1 MSTSAPSRAPT
12 STGTI
17 APGAGEAPSLLPAY
31 VALVAAAA
39 FWGGNWAL
47 ARWVQYAVPPQTL
60 GALRWG
66 CAAVLL
72 FPIVAPQLIRSWA
85 GVKAEWKR
93 LTFLGVL
100 GVTGFSALSYTGLAY
115 TTAING
121 SLLNTA
127 APVFLILFAA
137 FGLGDR
143 VGWFEIG
150 GMIVSMVGVFAIVTR
165 GTPDALLRLEFNIGD
180 LWVLAA
186 VLAWALYTVLI
197 KRWRTKLPPLVFLFT
212 TIAFSL
218 PLPVG
223 LSIIELTH
231 GGRTVLFDTTV
242 AVSVLYFGLFPS
254 LGAYMFWNYGVG
266 RVGPTRATLI
276 QYLIPVFAAILAML
290 LLGESLRPFHIVGAV
305 LIIGGLILATRR
317 KAKA

>member
-1 MSTSAPSRAPT
+1 MSTRAPS
-12 STGTI
+12 G
-17 APGAGEAPSLLPAY
+17 APSPAPAPATANVSVAGAAPSALPAY
-31 VALVAAAA
+31 VALIAAAA

-72 FPIVAPQLIRSWA
+72 FPIVLPQLIRAWPQ
-85 GVKAEWKR
+85 VRVEWKR

-150 GMIVSMVGVFAIVTR
+150 GMIVSMAGVLAIVTR
-165 GTPDALLRLEFNIGD
+165 GTPEALLRLEFNIGD

-186 VLAWALYTVLI
+186 VLAWSLYTVLI
-197 KRWRTKLPPLVFLFT
+197 KRWRTKLPALVFLFA

-223 LSIIELTH
+223 LSIFELTA
-231 GGRTVLFDTTV
+231 GGRTVRLRWYRR
-242 AVSVLYFGLFPS
+242 AV
-254 LGAYMFWNYGVG
+254 
-266 RVGPTRATLI
+266 R
-276 QYLIPVFAAILAML
+276 
-290 LLGESLRPFHIVGAV
+290 
-305 LIIGGLILATRR
+305 
-317 KAKA
+317 

>member
-1 MSTSAPSRAPT
+1 MSTSVPSRATT
-12 STGTI
+12 STNSI
-17 APGAGEAPSLLPAY
+17 APDGGATPSLLPAY
-31 VALVAAAA
+31 FALVAAAA

-66 CAAVLL
+66 CAALIL
-72 FPIVAPQLIRSWA
+72 FPIVAPQLFRSWA

-165 GTPDALLRLEFNIGD
+165 GTPEALMRLQFNIGD

-223 LSIIELTH
+223 LSLFELTA
-231 GGRTVLFDTTV
+231 GGRSVTFDTTV
-242 AVSVLYFGLFPS
+242 ALSVLYFGLFPS

-290 LLGESLRPFHIVGAV
+290 LLGESLRPFHIVGAA
-305 LIIGGLILATRR
+305 LIIGGLVLATRR

>member
-1 MSTSAPSRAPT
+1 MNNSAPSRAPASIAAT
-12 STGTI
+12 
-17 APGAGEAPSLLPAY
+17 APGAGQAPSLLPAY

-66 CAAVLL
+66 CAALIL
-72 FPIVAPQLIRSWA
+72 FPIVAPQLFRSWA

-127 APVFLILFAA
+127 APVYLIMFAA

-165 GTPDALLRLEFNIGD
+165 GTPEALLRLEFNIGD

-197 KRWRTKLPPLVFLFT
+197 RRWRTKLRPLVFLFT

-223 LSIIELTH
+223 LSIIELTY
-231 GGRTVLFDTTV
+231 GGRTVAFDTTV

-276 QYLIPVFAAILAML
+276 QYLIPVFAAILSML
-290 LLGESLRPFHIVGAV
+290 LLGESLRPFHIVGAA
-305 LIIGGLILATRR
+305 LIIGGLILATRG